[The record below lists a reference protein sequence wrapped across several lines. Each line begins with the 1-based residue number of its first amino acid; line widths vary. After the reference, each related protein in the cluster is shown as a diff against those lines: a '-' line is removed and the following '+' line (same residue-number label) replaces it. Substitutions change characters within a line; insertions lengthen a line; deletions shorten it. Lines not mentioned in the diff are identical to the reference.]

1 MIRSSKQVRLVVP
14 AMHWPSPV
22 ALLLIALLAAGVVP
36 PFVFLALSSLHEI
49 DATGGLGAFT
59 FDHFIAIFSSRAF
72 GPTLRNS
79 ALYSLGS
86 ALLALLIGAM
96 QAWLAERTDPPFP
109 PFLFFAPVVS
119 PGIPFVL

>member
-59 FDHFIAIFSSRAF
+59 FDPFIAIFSSRAF
-72 GPTLRNS
+72 GPTLRS
-79 ALYSLGS
+79 MGRYSP
-86 ALLALLIGAM
+86 AVVVRALLIGAM
-96 QAWLAERTDPPFP
+96 QAWVSERTDAPFP
-109 PFLFFAPVVS
+109 QLLYLVS
-119 PGIPFVL
+119 IISL